1 MPKKILA
8 LDVGVTSCGFS
19 ITNEIGINT
28 FSLLDYGVI
37 MRDNPSDGGTQK
49 ERSGYK
55 QSRSLK
61 NKKHNRIQRI
71 CDLFEQFNLKFEDQK
86 HYDIW
91 RLRAVKSFDNLLS
104 NDELFALFRFF
115 AKHRGYKSLKIEDL
129 IAELEAKEKIGNFES
144 DEITPP
150 KDLEKFSDTLAYLDA
165 LKCKYNDK
173 TSAQIIWELES
184 TSNNPT
190 FRNHNNYRYMIRR
203 EDVAKEIDM
212 IIHAQ
217 QKFGLF
223 ADVSTAEAFISLA
236 KEIILDQAP
245 VRLNDALIGN
255 CTIYKDQKCA
265 PIYSLTYDLF
275 NAYKL
280 INDLKINGTSATLEQ
295 KESLI
300 AFLESK
306 ISERKNIIGLSVKE
320 LKSIL
325 GCHDETIKL
334 NNNGEYRTIKGKKE
348 LNYLRKFTFL
358 SKFSKFDSSILSMI
372 LEHPNYTKI
381 FDDIATIIQRNIN
394 PTDMLNSFYTLFE
407 TFHFTSSKETI
418 QEFALTIFKEKKA
431 GTGNYSFRALN
442 DLSILLLEKKNE
454 SEAKEI
460 LGVSK
465 SENYAHFSKGI
476 KYLHI
481 NQYEK
486 DESPISNHIVKSIAS
501 WAIRIIKD
509 LHDKYGPFDQ
519 INIES
524 TRELSQPDEVKRQ
537 IKSAND
543 TNEKEWQELIGK
555 YSKHAEQKGI
565 NLKQNTSYV
574 LKLKLWEQQR
584 FFGIYS
590 HKPLNIDDVL
600 SEKTEIEHIVPR
612 ACGGSNAEYNKA
624 IDLKNENMQ
633 KGNRLPLDYL
643 HDEKR
648 QIYTDFVLQL
658 KETGA
663 INFKKFKN
671 LMAESLDATYTEAKD
686 TISLHATSYA
696 EKLLGEVIKRYYP
709 FVDDTKRQ
717 NGIGVMHISGRATSY
732 LRRILSIDN
741 KSRDTNFHHAE
752 DAILLSVMSR
762 SYLQNISTNFTEN
775 YAKTVQEAKE
785 NFKKIVP
792 LIDGANPNEI
802 FAHLRDSYN
811 KDIETNPFYTA
822 INGSLRVPSYWVS
835 KKPIGTEA
843 HKSTIQSAKNYAYY
857 DKIQNLFADIKPN
870 HKMSTEDFR
879 KKYDKEILH
888 KLQVFHD
895 NPKDYTIKAFIARRD
910 QIIGIL
916 NRANFIT
923 SKDEQSEID
932 KELRAAYHAPIIDVN
947 GNLMRRVKRVGN
959 KTSFAVRN
967 GVAATGESMIAMR
980 CKFVGDTKL
989 EMQRIDISDKN
1000 SINQIH
1006 NNQIDIFNNDLI
1018 EIFIFEK
1025 KQILSKAIGILRS
1038 FIIDTKGNRSLK
1050 IKNPK
1055 YPIAETSQPPK
1066 FNSYISVGKTCGI
1079 KKYKTDASGRV
1090 LGYHYLGRVMDSGAE
1105 LFSPVVAYKKLL

>member
-1 MPKKILA
+1 MPNKILA
-8 LDVGVTSCGFS
+8 LDLGVTSCGFS
-19 ITNEIGINT
+19 ITDKIGINT
-28 FSLLDYGVI
+28 FSLLDYGVT

-61 NKKHNRIQRI
+61 NKKHDRIQRI

-91 RLRAVKSFDNLLS
+91 QLRAVKSFKQLLS

-129 IAELEAKEKIGNFES
+129 IAELEAREKIGNCES
-144 DEITPP
+144 DEITVP

-165 LKCKYNDK
+165 LKCKYKDK

-184 TSNNPT
+184 ASNNPT

-203 EDVAKEIDM
+203 EDVAKEIDI

-223 ADVSTAEAFISLA
+223 ADVSIAEAFINLA
-236 KEIILDQAP
+236 KEIIVDQAP

-280 INDLKINGTSATLEQ
+280 INDLKINGTSATPEQ
-295 KESLI
+295 KELLI
-300 AFLESK
+300 AFVESK
-306 ISERKNIIGLSVKE
+306 IAEKKGMIGLSVKE
-320 LKSIL
+320 LKSVL

-334 NNNGEYRTIKGKKE
+334 NNNSEYCTIKGKKE
-348 LNYLRKFTFL
+348 LNHLLKFTFL
-358 SKFSKFDSSILSMI
+358 SKLSKFDFSILTML
-372 LEHPNYTKI
+372 LEHTNRTPI
-381 FDDIATIIQRNIN
+381 FDEIATIIQRNID
-394 PTDMLNSFYTLFE
+394 PTDMLKAFKNLFD
-407 TFHFTSSKETI
+407 TSGFLLNDDSVR
-418 QEFALTIFKEKKA
+418 EFALSIFKEKKA
-431 GTGNYSFRALN
+431 GTGNYSFKALN
-442 DLSILLLEKKNE
+442 DLNVLLLEGKNE
-454 SEAKEI
+454 SNAKEI
-460 LGVSK
+460 LGISK
-465 SENYAHFSKGI
+465 FENYAHFSKGI
-476 KYLHI
+476 KHLHI

-543 TNEKEWQELIGK
+543 TNEKEWQELIDK

-590 HKPLNIDDVL
+590 HQPLNIDDVL

-648 QIYTDFVLQL
+648 QIYTDFVIQL

-671 LMAESLDATYTEAKD
+671 MMAESLDTTYTEAKD

-709 FVDDTKRQ
+709 FNDETKRQ

-752 DAILLSVMSR
+752 DAILLSMMSR

-802 FAHLRDSYN
+802 FAHLREGYN

-822 INGSLRVPSYWVS
+822 MDGSLRVPSYWVS
-835 KKPIGTEA
+835 KKPIGTKA
-843 HKSTIQSAKNYAYY
+843 HNETIQSKKNLAYY
-857 DKIQNLFADIKPN
+857 VPISTLLGKVKPN
-870 HKMSTEDFR
+870 HKMRIDDFNE
-879 KKYDKEILH
+879 KFNADVYE
-888 KLQVFHD
+888 KLQVVRD
-895 NPKDYTIKAFIARRD
+895 NPNDYTAKAFLKRRNE
-910 QIIGIL
+910 IVTIL

-932 KELRAAYHAPIIDVN
+932 KELRSTYNAPILDVN
-947 GNLMRRVKRVGN
+947 DNPMRRVKRVGEDASI
-959 KTSFAVRN
+959 KVR
-967 GVAATGESMIAMR
+967 GGLAFTAPSLVSMR
-980 CKFVGDTKL
+980 CAYIDQNKFTL
-989 EMQRIDISDKN
+989 SRIDIRALSTSGEAKA
-1000 SINQIH
+1000 NQL
-1006 NNQIDIFNNDLI
+1006 DIFNNDLI
-1018 EIFIFEK
+1018 EVYIFK
-1025 KQILSKAIGILRS
+1025 SKAVEFKVIGIL
-1038 FIIDTKGNRSLK
+1038 KGFTESGGGRVKLRNPKFPSLK
-1050 IKNPK
+1050 EKQPK
-1055 YPIAETSQPPK
+1055 I
-1066 FNSYISVGKTCGI
+1066 FMNDISIGSMCGI

-1090 LGYHYLGRVMDSGAE
+1090 LGYHYLGRVIDNSAE